1 MKKYNEYIHV
11 EGVIDQGL
19 LPTRRIHVR
28 VRAVPVLVKICTTR
42 ILLCVYPVSVLLKI

>member
-11 EGVIDQGL
+11 EGVIAQGL
-19 LPTRRIHVR
+19 LTTRRIH

-42 ILLCVYPVSVLLKI
+42 ILICVYPVSVLLKI